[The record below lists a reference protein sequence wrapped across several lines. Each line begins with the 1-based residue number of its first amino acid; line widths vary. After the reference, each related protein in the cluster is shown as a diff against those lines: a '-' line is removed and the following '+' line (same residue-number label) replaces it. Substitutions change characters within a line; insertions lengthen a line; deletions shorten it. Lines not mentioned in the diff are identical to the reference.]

1 MSSPPLLTSGRW
13 LSSYK
18 AKQLC
23 KDHKAVG
30 EWCAE
35 PLNDVQSHPWL
46 WVMDHG
52 GEPGFV
58 LIYHQRT
65 AEVGFWLTPKL
76 RGQGLGAKA
85 LSDAIT
91 RFGQDK
97 NIMFL
102 ASLPEENTAAA
113 LTCERAGFRIMA
125 RQPGRLVF
133 VFYREDAMGNSS
145 ALRTTTL

>member
-1 MSSPPLLTSGRW
+1 
-13 LSSYK
+13 
-18 AKQLC
+18 
-23 KDHKAVG
+23 
-30 EWCAE
+30 
-35 PLNDVQSHPWL
+35 
-46 WVMDHG
+46 MDHG

-65 AEVGFWLTPKL
+65 AEIGFWLTPEL

-97 NIMFL
+97 NIMIL
-102 ASLPEENTAAA
+102 ASLPEKNIAAA

-133 VFYREDAMGNSS
+133 VSYRKDGKGTSKHSVPQNHRS
-145 ALRTTTL
+145 